1 MNRHRGIGS
10 HLTRRRS
17 QEQVTAGGVAHRLT
31 RHDFSLNFAASGLD
45 FKAGVVDLRSG
56 TARGNNG
63 PPDPRN
69 RLPAAQ
75 PAANHEGLFYRTA
88 RRMEIDRALRVLH
101 ILQETANARGG
112 IPIDIAFHRNPAVTT
127 WPP

>member
-1 MNRHRGIGS
+1 M
-10 HLTRRRS
+10 
-17 QEQVTAGGVAHRLT
+17 T

-56 TARGNNG
+56 TAGGNNG
-63 PPDPRN
+63 SPDPGN
-69 RLPAAQ
+69 SPPAAQ
-75 PAANHEGLFYRTA
+75 QAANHEGLFHRTT

-112 IPIDIAFHRNPAVTT
+112 IPIDIAFDGNPAVTT
-127 WPP
+127 GPA